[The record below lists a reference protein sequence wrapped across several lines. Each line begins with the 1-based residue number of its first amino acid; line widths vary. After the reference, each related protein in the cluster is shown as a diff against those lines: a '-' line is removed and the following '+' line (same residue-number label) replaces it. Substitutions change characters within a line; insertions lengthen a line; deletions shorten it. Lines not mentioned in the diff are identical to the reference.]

1 MKRFFIMLLVTFKI
15 GVWQVRASAPLIT
28 IPGENINFDIQPIL
42 FIIIRTSIIFAGKI
56 RPIRYHREHLLTTL
70 WVRLRYFAIL
80 LTATTVFR

>member
-42 FIIIRTSIIFAGKI
+42 FIII
-56 RPIRYHREHLLTTL
+56 
-70 WVRLRYFAIL
+70 
-80 LTATTVFR
+80 